1 MVSKSAEILTA
12 DLAQSSATQPGC
24 AGPTTGT
31 ETILAGVLADV
42 MHAERVPAD
51 SNFFDDLGADSMLM
65 AQFCARVRKRG
76 DLPPVSMKDI
86 YRHPTIRSLAT
97 ALADAAPAPAGS
109 PVPAPAEVAVPAPA
123 GVAAPAST
131 RQYVLCGTLQ
141 FLFFL
146 GYAWVA
152 ALVGARAYEWISA
165 GSGFVD
171 IYLRA
176 VLFGGAGFVGA
187 VHPSDPGE
195 VGADRPVEAP
205 ADPHLE
211 PGVRPLLDRQDA
223 GPVEPAG
230 LPVRRF
236 AAVCALSEGA
246 GRQGRAQ
253 APRSSPGMC
262 PCAPTC

>member
-24 AGPTTGT
+24 AGLTTGT

-42 MHAERVPAD
+42 MHAGRVPAD

-76 DLPPVSMKDI
+76 DLPPVSMRDI

-109 PVPAPAEVAVPAPA
+109 PVPAPA

-131 RQYVLCGTLQ
+131 RQYVFCGMLQ

-152 ALVGARAYEWISA
+152 ALVGARAYVWISA
-165 GSGFVD
+165 G
-171 IYLRA
+171 
-176 VLFGGAGFVGA
+176 
-187 VHPSDPGE
+187 
-195 VGADRPVEAP
+195 
-205 ADPHLE
+205 
-211 PGVRPLLDRQDA
+211 
-223 GPVEPAG
+223 
-230 LPVRRF
+230 
-236 AAVCALSEGA
+236 
-246 GRQGRAQ
+246 
-253 APRSSPGMC
+253 
-262 PCAPTC
+262 